1 MQKNKVTSAEKKMS
15 LDVPFGVKQA
25 IEKNIKGGDIRSE
38 SQNNYEEKK
47 EVSPSRQF
55 WFDVDLTEFDTDER

>member
-1 MQKNKVTSAEKKMS
+1 MS

-25 IEKNIKGGDIRSE
+25 REKNIQGEDIRSE

-55 WFDVDLTEFDTDER
+55 FFDVDLTEFDIDER